1 MASDVEA
8 NAAAEASEEKN
19 WRRKG
24 KHDKEKPWDED
35 PTIDRWTVEKFDPSW
50 NEGGLLEKLIFVINT
65 VDSSSKRH
73 DELHHAQVVEIEN
86 GISNA
91 SIETG
96 QGANQIR
103 ALKRP
108 GDTRW
113 GSHFASVYSL
123 IKMFGV
129 VYSAIQDMAADGSL
143 GSIRAD
149 ADTSFSYLSS
159 FEFIFILCLTKEIFE
174 ITEILG
180 QAFQKKSQDIV
191 NAVCLVS
198 STKECLQELRSDDG
212 YQQFID
218 TVIEFCVSHSID
230 IPDFEETY
238 ILRGGRARHQPD
250 QLTKEHYFQV
260 EIFRATLDTQLF
272 ELNRRFN
279 EKVEGSMT
287 VSTTRK
293 TRDPYIILKA
303 RDLIKLLSRSV
314 PAPQAIKVLNDEMNC
329 DIIKIGSIIRN
340 KERFVKRRERLLG
353 PNLST
358 LKAIEILTGC
368 YILVQG
374 NTVAAMGTFK
384 GLKQVRRVVE
394 DCIKN
399 IKHPVYHIKELLIK
413 RELAKN
419 PALATESWDR
429 FLPNFKKK
437 NVKQKKPNTKEKKQ
451 YTPFPPPQQ
460 PSKIDLELESGEYF
474 MSDKKKSAKKWQDKL
489 DKQSEK
495 SEEKKRKREAAF
507 VPPKENTQSTKT
519 TNDNNGIAD
528 IAKSLKKKTK
538 KLRNS
543 EAQEN
548 VKIESYVA
556 SNEESHSKKKHKSS
570 SM

>member
-1 MASDVEA
+1 MASDDDA
-8 NAAAEASEEKN
+8 NAAAEAPEGNN

-35 PTIDRWTVEKFDPSW
+35 PNIDRWTVEKFDPSW
-50 NEGGLLEKLIFVINT
+50 NEGGLLEV
-65 VDSSSKRH
+65 SSFSTLFPQYREKYLQ
-73 DELHHAQVVEIEN
+73 DAWPIVK
-86 GISNA
+86 G
-91 SIETG
+91 
-96 QGANQIR
+96 
-103 ALKRP
+103 ALKE
-108 GDTRW
+108 
-113 GSHFASVYSL
+113 
-123 IKMFGV
+123 FGV
-129 VYSAIQDMAADGSL
+129 S
-143 GSIRAD
+143 
-149 ADTSFSYLSS
+149 
-159 FEFIFILCLTKEIFE
+159 C
-174 ITEILG
+174 
-180 QAFQKKSQDIV
+180 
-191 NAVCLVS
+191 
-198 STKECLQELRSDDG
+198 
-212 YQQFID
+212 
-218 TVIEFCVSHSID
+218 
-230 IPDFEETY
+230 
-238 ILRGGRARHQPD
+238 
-250 QLTKEHYFQV
+250 
-260 EIFRATLDTQLF
+260 
-272 ELNRRFN
+272 ELNL
-279 EKVEGSMT
+279 VEGSMT

-374 NTVAAMGTFK
+374 NTVAAMGSFK

-419 PALATESWDR
+419 PALANESWDR

-519 TNDNNGIAD
+519 TNDNNEIAD
-528 IAKSLKKKTK
+528 ITKSLKKKAK
-538 KLRNS
+538 KFRNS
-543 EAQEN
+543 EEQEN

-556 SNEESHSKKKHKSS
+556 SNEEPHSKKKHKSS

>member
-1 MASDVEA
+1 MASADEA
-8 NAAAEASEEKN
+8 NAAAEGTEGKN
-19 WRRKG
+19 WQRKG
-24 KHDKEKPWDED
+24 KHKKEKPWDDD
-35 PTIDRWTVEKFDPSW
+35 PNIDRWTVEKFDPSW
-50 NEGGLLEKLIFVINT
+50 NEGGLLEV
-65 VDSSSKRH
+65 SSFSTLFPQYREKY
-73 DELHHAQVVEIEN
+73 LQ
-86 GISNA
+86 
-91 SIETG
+91 ETWPIVKG
-96 QGANQIR
+96 
-103 ALKRP
+103 ALKE
-108 GDTRW
+108 
-113 GSHFASVYSL
+113 
-123 IKMFGV
+123 FGV
-129 VYSAIQDMAADGSL
+129 S
-143 GSIRAD
+143 
-149 ADTSFSYLSS
+149 
-159 FEFIFILCLTKEIFE
+159 C
-174 ITEILG
+174 
-180 QAFQKKSQDIV
+180 
-191 NAVCLVS
+191 
-198 STKECLQELRSDDG
+198 
-212 YQQFID
+212 
-218 TVIEFCVSHSID
+218 
-230 IPDFEETY
+230 
-238 ILRGGRARHQPD
+238 
-250 QLTKEHYFQV
+250 
-260 EIFRATLDTQLF
+260 
-272 ELNRRFN
+272 ELNL
-279 EKVEGSMT
+279 VEGSMT

-329 DIIKIGSIIRN
+329 DIVKIGSIIRN

-374 NTVAAMGTFK
+374 NTVAAMGSFK
-384 GLKQVRRVVE
+384 GLKQARKIVE

-474 MSDKKKSAKKWQDKL
+474 MSDKKKSAKKWQEKL

-507 VPPKENTQSTKT
+507 VPPKENTAGLSESAKS
-519 TNDNNGIAD
+519 TNDNEIAD
-528 IAKSLKKKTK
+528 ITKSLKKKAK
-538 KLRNS
+538 KFRNS
-543 EAQEN
+543 EAEEN

-556 SNEESHSKKKHKSS
+556 SNEESHSKKKRKSS
-570 SM
+570 SK

>member
-1 MASDVEA
+1 MASAGEA
-8 NAAAEASEEKN
+8 NAAAEGTEGKN
-19 WRRKG
+19 WQRKG
-24 KHDKEKPWDED
+24 KHKKEKPWDDD
-35 PTIDRWTVEKFDPSW
+35 PNIDRWTVEKFDPSW
-50 NEGGLLEKLIFVINT
+50 NEGGLLEV
-65 VDSSSKRH
+65 SSFSTLFPQYREKY
-73 DELHHAQVVEIEN
+73 LQ
-86 GISNA
+86 
-91 SIETG
+91 ETWPIVKG
-96 QGANQIR
+96 
-103 ALKRP
+103 ALKE
-108 GDTRW
+108 
-113 GSHFASVYSL
+113 
-123 IKMFGV
+123 FGV
-129 VYSAIQDMAADGSL
+129 S
-143 GSIRAD
+143 
-149 ADTSFSYLSS
+149 
-159 FEFIFILCLTKEIFE
+159 C
-174 ITEILG
+174 
-180 QAFQKKSQDIV
+180 
-191 NAVCLVS
+191 
-198 STKECLQELRSDDG
+198 
-212 YQQFID
+212 
-218 TVIEFCVSHSID
+218 
-230 IPDFEETY
+230 
-238 ILRGGRARHQPD
+238 
-250 QLTKEHYFQV
+250 
-260 EIFRATLDTQLF
+260 
-272 ELNRRFN
+272 ELNL
-279 EKVEGSMT
+279 VEGSMT

-329 DIIKIGSIIRN
+329 DIVKIGSIIRN

-374 NTVAAMGTFK
+374 NTVAAMGSFK
-384 GLKQVRRVVE
+384 GLKQVRKIVE

-474 MSDKKKSAKKWQDKL
+474 MSDKKKSAKKWQEKL

-507 VPPKENTQSTKT
+507 VPPKENTAGLSESAKS
-519 TNDNNGIAD
+519 TNDNEIAD
-528 IAKSLKKKTK
+528 ITKSLKKKAK
-538 KLRNS
+538 KFRNS
-543 EAQEN
+543 EAEEN

-556 SNEESHSKKKHKSS
+556 SNEGSHSKKKRKSS
-570 SM
+570 SK